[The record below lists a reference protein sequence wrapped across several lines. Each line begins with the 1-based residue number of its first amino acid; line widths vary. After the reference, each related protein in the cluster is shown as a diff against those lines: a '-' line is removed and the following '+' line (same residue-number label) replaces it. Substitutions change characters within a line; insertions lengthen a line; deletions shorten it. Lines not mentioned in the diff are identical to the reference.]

1 MGNLYKAKIT
11 IKTKE
16 TRAWLSIYLWYFKDV
31 LEKKIEDLSRQ
42 LTNEKQQHRKEKQQ
56 VAKLQRELARAKS
69 DSQKFL
75 TVSVNL

>member
-1 MGNLYKAKIT
+1 MLDCKF
-11 IKTKE
+11 
-16 TRAWLSIYLWYFKDV
+16 IYGIFKDV

-75 TVSVNL
+75 TVSVNLERKLMT